1 MTEPTPI
8 VMIGAAGRMGRM
20 ILELAAA
27 DAKGFK
33 IVGAVDRA
41 DHPMIGKPLSEL
53 VPGAP
58 ADVCLEAEGPA
69 AVPAGAVAIHFSLPD
84 ALGAHLSWNVQAGCA
99 AVIGTTGLGD
109 EQKKMVEAA
118 GARIPVLFTPNTST
132 GVSVLCWLA
141 SEATRLLGP
150 GFDVEIIEMHHHNKQ
165 DAPSG
170 TARRLAEVICEA
182 SGRDYDRDVIHGRV
196 GQVGARTPREIGM
209 HAVRGGDVVGDHT
222 IVFAGAGER
231 IELTHRASSRQTFAA
246 GALRAAAWLS
256 GRRPGFYSMNDAL
269 GLQPSCN
276 K

>member
-1 MTEPTPI
+1 MSDPTPI

-20 ILELAAA
+20 ILELAVA
-27 DAKGFK
+27 DPKSYS

-41 DHPMIGKPLSEL
+41 GHPQLGRPLSEI

-58 ADVCLEAEGPA
+58 VSVILEAQPPA
-69 AVPAGAVAIHFSLPD
+69 SVPAGTVAIHFSLPD
-84 ALGAHLSWNVQAGCA
+84 ALGAHLDWNVQAGCA
-99 AVIGTTGLGD
+99 AVIGTTGLSD
-109 EQKKMVEAA
+109 EQKKMVQSA

-141 SEATRLLGP
+141 REATKLLGP

-182 SGRDYDRDVIHGRV
+182 SGRDYDRDTRHGRV
-196 GQVGARTPREIGM
+196 GQVGARTQQEIGM

-222 IVFAGAGER
+222 IVFAGPGER
-231 IELTHRASSRQTFAA
+231 IELTHRATSRQTFAA
-246 GALRAAAWLS
+246 GALRAASWLS
-256 GRRPGFYSMNDAL
+256 GRASGYYSIDDAL
-269 GLQPSCN
+269 GL
-276 K
+276 